1 MKAVSIERQAM
12 IKPNGVHHIAIMT
25 ADIKAQI
32 AYFTDVLGC
41 KLSAIF
47 DMHGVPGAFHAFVH
61 LNDHSYFSFVQ
72 MDDVA
77 DIPAT
82 IGITHAGTGAGK
94 AAAGVMQHL
103 AFNVDSE
110 ADLLA
115 MRDRIRTKGINV
127 MGPIDHGVCK
137 SIYFAGPEGLTLEVA
152 SSDTEM
158 DQARWIDPKVLER
171 VGISADEAARF
182 KSPDTYTG
190 EGGQVKQPP
199 IDPAKPHQAYPP
211 EMYQALMA
219 MPDEVLGKM
228 ISYTEPPVPAV

>member
-1 MKAVSIERQAM
+1 M
-12 IKPNGVHHIAIMT
+12 IKPNGIHHIAIMT

-72 MDDVA
+72 MDDIG

-103 AFNVDSE
+103 AFNVDTE

-152 SSDTEM
+152 SSDVAM
-158 DQARWIDPKVLER
+158 DQERWIDPKVLER
-171 VGISADEAARF
+171 VGITAQEAARF
-182 KSPDTYTG
+182 KSPDDYAG
-190 EGGQVKQPP
+190 AGGQVAQPP
-199 IDPAKPHQAYPP
+199 IDPAKPQLAYPP
-211 EMYQALMA
+211 ETYKALMA
-219 MPDEVLGKM
+219 MPDEMLGKM
-228 ISYTEPPVPAV
+228 ISYTEPPVAA

>member
-1 MKAVSIERQAM
+1 M

-72 MDDVA
+72 MDDIA

-82 IGITHAGTGAGK
+82 IGVTHAGTGAGK

-103 AFNVDSE
+103 AFNVDNE

-152 SSDTEM
+152 SSEGEM
-158 DQARWIDPKVLER
+158 DQALWIDPKVLER
-171 VGISADEAARF
+171 VGISTEEAERF
-182 KSPDTYTG
+182 KAPDSYSG

-211 EMYQALMA
+211 EIYQALMA

-228 ISYTEPPVPAV
+228 ISYSEPPVAA

>member
-1 MKAVSIERQAM
+1 M
-12 IKPNGVHHIAIMT
+12 IKPNGIHHIAIMT
-25 ADIKAQI
+25 ADIKGQI

-47 DMHGVPGAFHAFVH
+47 DMHGVPGAFHAFLH

-72 MDDVA
+72 MDDIA

-103 AFNVDSE
+103 AFNVDNH

-127 MGPIDHGVCK
+127 MGPIDHGVCQ

-152 SSDTEM
+152 SSDVEM
-158 DQARWIDPKVLER
+158 DQNLWIDPKVLER
-171 VGISADEAARF
+171 VGISAEEAERF
-182 KSPDTYTG
+182 KSPDTYSG
-190 EGGQVKQPP
+190 EGGTVAQPP
-199 IDPAKPHQAYPP
+199 MDPAKPHQAYSP
-211 EMYQALMA
+211 EVYSALMT

-228 ISYTEPPVPAV
+228 ISYTTPPISH

>member
-1 MKAVSIERQAM
+1 M
-12 IKPNGVHHIAIMT
+12 IKPNGIHHIAIMT

-32 AYFTDVLGC
+32 EFFTDILGC

-72 MDDVA
+72 MDGIA
-77 DIPAT
+77 EIPST
-82 IGITHAGTGAGK
+82 LGITHAGTGAGK
-94 AAAGVMQHL
+94 AAAGTMQHL
-103 AFNVDSE
+103 AFNVDSQ

-115 MRDRIRTKGINV
+115 MRDRLRTKGMTV
-127 MGPIDHGVCK
+127 MGPIDHGVCH

-152 SSDTEM
+152 SSDVEM

-171 VGISADEAARF
+171 VGISADEAERF
-182 KSPDTYTG
+182 KSPDAYSG
-190 EGGQVKQPP
+190 HGGTVPQPA

-211 EMYQALMA
+211 EMYKALMS
-219 MPDEVLGKM
+219 MPDEQLSAM
-228 ISYTEPPVPAV
+228 ISYKEPPVPA

>member
-1 MKAVSIERQAM
+1 M
-12 IKPNGVHHIAIMT
+12 IKPNGIHHIAIMT

-72 MDDVA
+72 MDDIA

-103 AFNVDSE
+103 AFNVDTE

-152 SSDTEM
+152 SSDVAM
-158 DQARWIDPKVLER
+158 DQERWIDPKVLER
-171 VGISADEAARF
+171 VGISAQEVARF
-182 KSPDTYTG
+182 KSPDGYAG
-190 EGGQVKQPP
+190 AGGQVAQPP
-199 IDPAKPHQAYPP
+199 IDPAKPQLAYPP
-211 EMYQALMA
+211 ETYKALMA
-219 MPDEVLGKM
+219 MPDEMLGKM
-228 ISYTEPPVPAV
+228 ISYTEPPVAA

>member
-1 MKAVSIERQAM
+1 MEAVSIERQAM

-32 AYFTDVLGC
+32 SYFTDVLGC

-72 MDDVA
+72 MDDIA

-152 SSDTEM
+152 SSEGEM
-158 DQARWIDPKVLER
+158 DQALWIDPKVLER
-171 VGISADEAARF
+171 VGISAEEAARF
-182 KSPDTYTG
+182 KSPDDYAG

-219 MPDEVLGKM
+219 MPDETLAKM
-228 ISYTEPPVPAV
+228 ISYTEPPVAA

>member
-1 MKAVSIERQAM
+1 M
-12 IKPNGVHHIAIMT
+12 IKPNGIHHIAIMT

-32 AYFTDVLGC
+32 EYFTDVLGC

-72 MDDVA
+72 MDDIG
-77 DIPAT
+77 DIPST

-103 AFNVDSE
+103 AFNVDTHAE
-110 ADLLA
+110 LLA
-115 MRDRIRTKGINV
+115 MRDRIRTKGLNV
-127 MGPIDHGVCK
+127 MGPIDHGVCQ

-152 SSDTEM
+152 SSESEM
-158 DQARWIDPKVLER
+158 DQNLWIDPKVLER
-171 VGISADEAARF
+171 VGISAKEAERF
-182 KSPDTYTG
+182 KSPDAYAG
-190 EGGQVKQPP
+190 EGGTVAQPAS
-199 IDPAKPHQAYPP
+199 DPGKPRMAYPP
-211 EMYQALMA
+211 EVYTALMG

-228 ISYTEPPVPAV
+228 ISYTTPPVSPVSH

>member
-1 MKAVSIERQAM
+1 M
-12 IKPNGVHHIAIMT
+12 IKPNGIHHIAIMT

-72 MDDVA
+72 MDDIA

-103 AFNVDSE
+103 AFNVDTE

-152 SSDTEM
+152 SSDVAM
-158 DQARWIDPKVLER
+158 DQERWIDPKVLER
-171 VGISADEAARF
+171 VGISAQEVARF
-182 KSPDTYTG
+182 KSPDDYAG
-190 EGGQVKQPP
+190 AGGQVAQPP

-211 EMYQALMA
+211 ETYKALMA
-219 MPDEVLGKM
+219 MPDEMLGKM
-228 ISYTEPPVPAV
+228 ISYTEPPVAA

>member
-1 MKAVSIERQAM
+1 M

-32 AYFTDVLGC
+32 AFFSDVLGC

-61 LNDHSYFSFVQ
+61 LNDNCYFSFVQ
-72 MDDVA
+72 MDDIA

-94 AAAGVMQHL
+94 SAAGTMQHI

-110 ADLLA
+110 ADLLS
-115 MRDRIRTKGINV
+115 MRDRIRTKGVNV

-137 SIYFAGPEGLTLEVA
+137 SIYFAGPDGLTLEVA
-152 SSDTEM
+152 TSTGEM
-158 DQARWIDPKVLER
+158 EQRLWIDPKVLER
-171 VGISADEAARF
+171 VGITNEEAERF
-182 KSPDTYTG
+182 KSPDGYAG
-190 EGGQVKQPP
+190 AGGSVKQPP
-199 IDPAKPHQAYPP
+199 HDPEKPHQAYPP
-211 EMYQALMA
+211 EMYQAMIAL
-219 MPDEVLGKM
+219 PDDQLAAM
-228 ISYTEPPVPAV
+228 ISYNRPPVAA

>member
-1 MKAVSIERQAM
+1 M

-32 AYFTDVLGC
+32 EYFTDVLGC

-72 MDDVA
+72 MDDIG

-103 AFNVDSE
+103 AFNVDSH

-115 MRDRIRTKGINV
+115 MRDRIRTKGLNV
-127 MGPIDHGVCK
+127 MGPIDHGVCQ

-152 SSDTEM
+152 SSEGEM
-158 DQARWIDPKVLER
+158 DQALWIDPKVLER
-171 VGISADEAARF
+171 VGISAEEAERYKA
-182 KSPDTYTG
+182 PDAYSG
-190 EGGQVKQPP
+190 AGGSVAQPP
-199 IDPAKPHQAYPP
+199 SDPAKPQMAYPA
-211 EMYQALMA
+211 EVYTALMG

-228 ISYTEPPVPAV
+228 ISYTTPPVAP